1 MTAGRAG
8 GQRLRP
14 HGDARPPHEQGGGR
28 AAFRFGW
35 SGSGSRRRQ
44 AHEQGTAVCR
54 GVRWATLPCP
64 LSKGGAASVQIR
76 RCLPL
81 RGKGASELAR
91 LILEVSRERTE
102 SRGALPIRNG
112 WQARRGTG
120 GAALTARA
128 FCGKHSRHARKT
140 SRRPFAAFS
149 MPAKSGV
156 PAPPRPLFSRNHP
169 AGRPAGSARTRSRV
183 SSLENPF
190 LGNGSH
196 FPTAPSPKPP
206 QAASPCSW
214 TCLRLHAL
222 SPHSERNAANPPPAR
237 GAGLRQ
243 HGAEGAGRRPCR
255 PALDS
260 HPFPCYNGRT
270 RGEGCF

>member
-1 MTAGRAG
+1 MHENCEAVGGIAVFLPDRAFLLRKNANG
-8 GQRLRP
+8 NAKASRLCIFPQERGKA
-14 HGDARPPHEQGGGR
+14 HNRGKN
-28 AAFRFGW
+28 
-35 SGSGSRRRQ
+35 RRQ
-44 AHEQGTAVCR
+44 ASVFSAGAAFPCSAGAR
-54 GVRWATLPCP
+54 GRPGSPA
-64 LSKGGAASVQIR
+64 GGA
-76 RCLPL
+76 
-81 RGKGASELAR
+81 G
-91 LILEVSRERTE
+91 
-102 SRGALPIRNG
+102 
-112 WQARRGTG
+112 
-120 GAALTARA
+120 
-128 FCGKHSRHARKT
+128 
-140 SRRPFAAFS
+140 
-149 MPAKSGV
+149 
-156 PAPPRPLFSRNHP
+156 
-169 AGRPAGSARTRSRV
+169 PAGSARTRSRD

-214 TCLRLHAL
+214 TCRRLHAL
-222 SPHSERNAANPPPAR
+222 SPHSERNAANPPLAR

>member
-1 MTAGRAG
+1 MR
-8 GQRLRP
+8 
-14 HGDARPPHEQGGGR
+14 
-28 AAFRFGW
+28 
-35 SGSGSRRRQ
+35 
-44 AHEQGTAVCR
+44 
-54 GVRWATLPCP
+54 
-64 LSKGGAASVQIR
+64 IR

-112 WQARRGTG
+112 LQARRGTG

-169 AGRPAGSARTRSRV
+169 AGRPAGSARTRSRD

-196 FPTAPSPKPP
+196 FPTAPSPKPR

-214 TCLRLHAL
+214 TCCRLHAL

-255 PALDS
+255 PALDN

-270 RGEGCF
+270 REEGCF